1 MPAALAGPLGKLR
14 SALATISL
22 GQKVVIGLLVA
33 ALGLGGFYFY
43 SWITT
48 PTMAPL
54 FSNLASTDA
63 SAIVDELN
71 AGGVAYELADGGA
84 TIMVA
89 NDQVYDLRLQMSG
102 KGLPAGSDTGYAL
115 LDEQAITTSEFQQQV
130 QYQRAVEGELANTLE
145 AIDGVQTAVVHVVL
159 PKDEVFATDES
170 DPTASVLLDLAPGT
184 ELSGEQVQSI
194 TNLVSS
200 SIEGMDPEQVTVSD
214 SQGQLL
220 AAAGQGATAASGD
233 ARSQMETDYE
243 TRLAANAQSIL
254 DTVLGPGNA
263 RVSVRA
269 DLDMSQRDSTATTY
283 GYTTGTPPINSQT
296 SKETYTGDGTAVG
309 GVLGPENTAD
319 AANGGTGS
327 GQANYSTESS
337 TDNNAVDQTVTNTV
351 SAPGE
356 VKRLTVAVVLNDTVA
371 GSLNQNQVQDLVGN
385 AVGLDQARGDGISV
399 ASLAFD
405 TSAADEAAAEMAAA
419 REAEQQAQMWSLV
432 KTGGIALGIVLLVLV
447 VWLRSRR
454 RGADEEEDEDYP
466 LELDEGVMAELERL
480 RVASARD
487 DTAVLDSRAL
497 ELEAAERQRVR
508 GEISTMVSERPDEVA
523 QMLRGWLSDVK

>member
-1 MPAALAGPLGKLR
+1 MPAALAGPLAKVRGT
-14 SALATISL
+14 LATISL

-33 ALGLGGFYFY
+33 ALALGGFVFY
-43 SWITT
+43 RWITT

-71 AGGVAYELADGGA
+71 AGGVAYELADGGG
-84 TIMVA
+84 TILVA
-89 NDQVYDLRLQMSG
+89 NEAVYDLRLQMSG
-102 KGLPAGSDTGYAL
+102 KGLPAGADTGYAL
-115 LDEQAITTSEFQQQV
+115 LDEQSITTSEFQQQT
-130 QYQRAVEGELANTLE
+130 QYKRAVEGELAKTLE
-145 AIDGVQTAVVHVVL
+145 SLDGVQQASVTVAL
-159 PKDEVFATDES
+159 PEEEVFASDEAE
-170 DPTASVLLDLAPGT
+170 PTAAVLLDLAPGSQ
-184 ELSGEQVQSI
+184 LSGEQIQSV

-200 SIEGMDPEQVTVSD
+200 SIEGMAPEQVTVSD
-214 SQGQLL
+214 STGQLL
-220 AAAGQGATAASGD
+220 SAAGQGVTSASGD

-254 DTVLGPGNA
+254 DAFLGRGNA

-269 DLDMSQRDSTATTY
+269 DLDMSQRDSTATTH
-283 GYTTGTPPINSQT
+283 GYTQGTPPT
-296 SKETYTGDGTAVG
+296 SEQRQVEEYTGAGANPG

-319 AANGGTGS
+319 AADGAG
-327 GQANYSTESS
+327 GQADYRTES
-337 TDNNAVDQTVTNTV
+337 TTANNAVDETVTNTV

-356 VKRLTVAVVLNDTVA
+356 LNRLTVAVVLNDTVA
-371 GSLNQNQVQDLVGN
+371 GTLNQAQIEDLVGN
-385 AVGLDQARGDGISV
+385 AVGLDAARGDDISL

-405 TSAADEAAAEMAAA
+405 TSAADAAAAAMTAA

-432 KTGGIALGIVLLVLV
+432 KTGGIALGIALLVLV

-454 RGADEEEDEDYP
+454 REDDEEDDDEEYDVDDG
-466 LELDEGVMAELERL
+466 LLAELERL
-480 RVASARD
+480 RVASSRD
-487 DTAVLDSRAL
+487 DTAVLDNRAL

-508 GEISTMVSERPDEVA
+508 GEIASMVSERPDEVA

>member
-1 MPAALAGPLGKLR
+1 MPAALAGPLAKVR
-14 SALATISL
+14 STLATISL

-33 ALGLGGFYFY
+33 GLALGGFFFY
-43 SWITT
+43 RWITT

-54 FSNLASTDA
+54 FSNLASADA

-71 AGGVAYELADGGA
+71 ASGTAYELADGGQ
-84 TIMVA
+84 TILVA
-89 NDQVYDLRLQMSG
+89 NDAVYDLRLQMSG

-115 LDEQAITTSEFQQQV
+115 LDEQGITTSEFQQQV
-130 QYQRAVEGELANTLE
+130 QYQRAIEGELSNTLE
-145 AIDGVQTAVVHVVL
+145 ALDGVQTAVVHVAL
-159 PKDEVFATDES
+159 PEDEVFASDEGE
-170 DPTASVLLDLAPGT
+170 PTASVLLDLTPGT
-184 ELSGEQVQSI
+184 QLAGEQIQSI

-214 SQGQLL
+214 STGQLL
-220 AAAGQGATAASGD
+220 SAAGQGVTSASGD

-243 TRLAANAQSIL
+243 TRLAANAQAIL

-263 RVSVRA
+263 RVAVRA

-283 GYTTGTPPINSQT
+283 GYTEGTPPVSEQT
-296 SKETYTGDGTAVG
+296 SREQYTGDGTAVG

-319 AANGGTGS
+319 AANGTGGGTS
-327 GQANYSTESS
+327 DYSTESS
-337 TDNNAVDQTVTNTV
+337 TANNAVDQTVTNTV

-356 VKRLTVAVVLNDTVA
+356 VNRLTVAVVLNDTVA
-371 GSLNQNQVQDLVGN
+371 GGLNQAQVQGLIGN
-385 AVGLDQARGDGISV
+385 AVGLDPARGDGISV

-405 TSAADEAAAEMAAA
+405 TTAADQAAAEMTAA
-419 REAEQQAQMWSLV
+419 REAEQQAQMWSLI
-432 KTGGIALGIVLLVLV
+432 KNGAIGLGIALLVLV

-454 RGADEEEDEDYP
+454 RDDDDEDEDDEP
-466 LELDEGVMAELERL
+466 LELDEGLIAELERL
-480 RVASARD
+480 RVSSSRD
-487 DTAVLDSRAL
+487 DTAVLDNRAL

-508 GEISTMVSERPDEVA
+508 GEIATMVSERPDEVA

>member
-1 MPAALAGPLGKLR
+1 MPPALAGPLEKLR
-14 SALATISL
+14 STLATISL

-33 ALGLGGFYFY
+33 ALGLGGFSFY

-71 AGGVAYELADGGA
+71 AAGVAYELADGGG
-84 TIMVA
+84 TILVA

-102 KGLPAGSDTGYAL
+102 KGLPAGSETGYAL

-145 AIDGVQTAVVHVVL
+145 ALDGVSQAVVHVAL
-159 PKDEVFATDES
+159 PEDEVFATDEGE
-170 DPTASVLLDLAPGT
+170 PTASVLLDLAPGT
-184 ELSGEQVQSI
+184 ELGGEQIQSI

-200 SIEGMDPEQVTVSD
+200 SIEGMAPEQVTVSD
-214 SQGQLL
+214 STGQLL
-220 AAAGQGATAASGD
+220 SAAGQGVTSASGD

-254 DTVLGPGNA
+254 DTVLGTGNA

-269 DLDMSQRDSTATTY
+269 DLDMSQRDSTATTHA
-283 GYTTGTPPINSQT
+283 YTEGTPPESEQT
-296 SKETYTGDGTAVG
+296 SRETYTGDGTAVG

-319 AANGGTGS
+319 AADGTGG
-327 GQANYSTESS
+327 GQATYETES
-337 TDNNAVDQTVTNTV
+337 TTANNSVDETVTNTV
-351 SAPGE
+351 TAPGE
-356 VKRLTVAVVLNDTVA
+356 VRRVTVAVVLNDTVA
-371 GSLNQNQVQDLVGN
+371 GALNQAQVEDLVGN
-385 AVGLDQARGDGISV
+385 AVGLDAARGDDISV

-405 TSAADEAAAEMAAA
+405 TSAADAAAAEMTAA
-419 REAEQQAQMWSLV
+419 REAEQQAQMWSLIR
-432 KTGGIALGIVLLVLV
+432 TGGIALGIALLVLV

-454 RGADEEEDEDYP
+454 RGGDEEDDEEYP
-466 LELDEGVMAELERL
+466 LELDEGVLAELERL